1 MHAGPVSPVSI
12 DTDTDT
18 DIKIP
23 ELYTRLR

>member
-12 DTDTDT
+12 DADTR
-18 DIKIP
+18 IP